1 MFIENVSLAA
11 IQRGE
16 HFIPGCNAM
25 LIQIVDP
32 DMEFPIPKY
41 EFKETH
47 QFKFLDI
54 EDNDDLAIQ
63 SDQALEI
70 AKLLVK
76 AKNNCMNVIVH
87 CHAGICRSG
96 AVAECGVIIGF
107 DDTEVY
113 RQPNLRVKRMVISH
127 LFDMNAI

>member
-16 HFIPGCNAM
+16 HFLPGCNAM

-41 EFKETH
+41 EFKEIH

-54 EDNDDLAIQ
+54 EDEDELAIQ
-63 SDQALEI
+63 SNQAHQI

-76 AKNNCMNVIVH
+76 AKENRMNIIVH
-87 CHAGICRSG
+87 CHAGVCRSG
-96 AVAECGVIIGF
+96 AIAECGVIIGF

-113 RQPNLRVKRMVISH
+113 RQPNLRVKHMVISH
-127 LFDMNAI
+127 LFDLAAL